1 MSDFDTLL
9 YPPGIK
15 PSETAKHD
23 GKRLYQMAPITNQ
36 QILITNEH
44 KYSLTEELYNL
55 FSNRNATNSLREGL
69 RSFMEI
75 IEASKTDDNTI
86 RLKLLENCEE
96 YIQALEE
103 RYDGPAF
110 PKLTPEQLD
119 LVFNPQKRDNFY
131 RGGNQNYYQNNRN
144 ENGRYYQPR
153 YIGNGARFISRN
165 NRNDGS
171 QYHQHQ
177 QQQYF
182 GRYDGHQSSSYDQR
196 PYQRGNNWNNGG
208 GGYNNYQNRYSQNPN
223 YQRPFNPPCY
233 NMNIN
238 YNNNPNNR
246 YSQGPMA
253 AFIDEQK
260 KKKEE
265 NRKRMQTQMKLLL
278 EEYEKQKN
286 DHVEERKRII
296 GCINDKCEEKL
307 DILLKKYYD
316 KLEKIEDRAI
326 AENEAIIKAFQELKV
341 SKE

>member
-1 MSDFDTLL
+1 AKLRILSCCRDLGISKTAEVKYPDLQRAYKLKFDIEL
-9 YPPGIK
+9 GR
-15 PSETAKHD
+15 D
-23 GKRLYQMAPITNQ
+23 
-36 QILITNEH
+36 
-44 KYSLTEELYNL
+44 ELYNL

-165 NRNDGS
+165 IRNDGS
-171 QYHQHQ
+171 QYPQHH

-182 GRYDGHQSSSYDQR
+182 GRYDGPQSSYDPR
-196 PYQRGNNWNNGG
+196 PYQGNWNNGGG

-233 NMNIN
+233 NMNNN

-253 AFIDEQK
+253 
-260 KKKEE
+260 
-265 NRKRMQTQMKLLL
+265 
-278 EEYEKQKN
+278 
-286 DHVEERKRII
+286 
-296 GCINDKCEEKL
+296 
-307 DILLKKYYD
+307 
-316 KLEKIEDRAI
+316 
-326 AENEAIIKAFQELKV
+326 
-341 SKE
+341 